1 MNRLLLAGLALTSMG
16 LAAAPA
22 NAATD
27 QTTVWGHIPLVCTI
41 DSPPNNGSI
50 DLSTGA
56 TTALGDV
63 QAQCNDPQ
71 GFTAAVDS
79 ANNFKLMEAGNPT
92 HFTYSLSLAG
102 FGSLSGDGSITLAP
116 PTSDPLLVPQSA
128 ALSLTTVSASGPA
141 YAGYYQDT
149 ITFSINGN

>member
-16 LAAAPA
+16 LAAPA

-27 QTTVWGHIPLVCTI
+27 QTTVAGYIPLVCTI
-41 DSPPNNGSI
+41 DSPPSNDGI

-63 QAQCNDPQ
+63 LAQCNDPQ
-71 GFTAAVDS
+71 GFTASVDS
-79 ANNFKLMEAGNPT
+79 ANNFKLVDAGSTT

-102 FGSLSGDGSITLAP
+102 FGSLSGDGSISLSP

-128 ALSLTTVSASGPA
+128 ALSLTTTGASGPA